1 MAEAEPL
8 YSENYERAL
17 SLAAQL
23 HRRQVRKADEG
34 IEPTIPYVAHLLEVS
49 ALVWTGGG
57 DEDTAIAGLFH
68 DAFEDQFDGVTEMG
82 LREQFS
88 PRVWEIVAHC
98 TDGTPGQPRHGG
110 TWLERKVPYLARL
123 YEADHDALLVT
134 AADKISNAR
143 AILDDLAFARS
154 QADPGA
160 ATEALWSRFNVDRQA
175 IAWYYREVLSALEL
189 PLTGNP
195 LVSRLTDLVRM
206 MTLEAQLENPARAL
220 RMSDE
225 DFAVATRELVE
236 ATARRG
242 GSAEALD

>member
-34 IEPTIPYVAHLLEVS
+34 VEPTIPYVAHLLEVS

-154 QADPGA
+154 QADPSA

-175 IAWYYREVLSALEL
+175 IAWYYREVLRALEL
-189 PLTGNP
+189 PLTGSP
-195 LVSRLTDLVRM
+195 LVSRLTDLVGE
-206 MTLEAQLENPARAL
+206 MTREAAMLDPARAL
-220 RMSDE
+220 GLADA
-225 DFAVATRELVE
+225 DFARQ
-236 ATARRG
+236 TAPLKTAKSRARG
-242 GSAEALD
+242 PS